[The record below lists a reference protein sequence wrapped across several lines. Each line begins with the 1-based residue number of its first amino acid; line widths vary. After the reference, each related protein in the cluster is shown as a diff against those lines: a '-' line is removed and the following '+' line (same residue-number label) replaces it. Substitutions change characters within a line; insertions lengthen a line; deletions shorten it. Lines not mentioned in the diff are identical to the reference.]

1 MSNPLQ
7 EIKALIPALP
17 KGDIPFAEKFINNR
31 DYESLKE
38 LTWSALKRLEKAY
51 ARETLPEK
59 YKGVD
64 VDKVRDL
71 AALCFDY
78 YYLIYPEEL
87 EETDPDDF
95 EEAEES

>member
-17 KGDIPFAEKFINNR
+17 KGDIPFAEKFINKR
-31 DYESLKE
+31 DFESLKE
-38 LTWSALKRLEKAY
+38 LTWSALKRLVKAQEK
-51 ARETLPEK
+51 EILPEK
-59 YKGVD
+59 YKGID
-64 VDKVRDL
+64 IDKVREL

-87 EETDPDDF
+87 EEELNDF